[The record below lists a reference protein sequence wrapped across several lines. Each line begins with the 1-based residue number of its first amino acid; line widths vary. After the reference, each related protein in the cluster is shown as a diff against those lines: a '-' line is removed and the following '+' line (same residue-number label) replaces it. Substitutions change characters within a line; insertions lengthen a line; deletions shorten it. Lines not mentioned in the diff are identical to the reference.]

1 MGALGLQDRE
11 RERSCCTPQKL
22 MRPERV
28 DLLSEALKALADPTR
43 LQMVA
48 ILRDATESVCICDLT
63 ATFDLSQP
71 TISHH
76 MARLRSAGLVEAD
89 RGGKWCYYRLR
100 TDLPAPVRRL
110 IEAVA

>member
-1 MGALGLQDRE
+1 MATLELPVRE
-11 RERSCCTPQKL
+11 ARECCVPQKT

-28 DLLSEALKALADPTR
+28 DQLTEVLKALADPTR

-48 ILRDATESVCICDLT
+48 ILRDAKDSVCICDLT

-76 MARLRSAGLVEAD
+76 MARLRSAGLVESD
-89 RGGKWCYYRLR
+89 KDGKWCYYRLR
-100 TDLPAPVRRL
+100 TDLAAPVRRV
-110 IEAVA
+110 IDAIA

>member
-1 MGALGLQDRE
+1 MATTLLPVRDARE
-11 RERSCCTPQKL
+11 CCVPQKL
-22 MRPERV
+22 MRSDRV
-28 DLLSEALKALADPTR
+28 DRLTEVLKALADPTR

-48 ILRDATESVCICDLT
+48 ILRDAKASVCICDLT

-76 MARLRSAGLVEAD
+76 MARLRSAGLVESD
-89 RGGKWCYYRLR
+89 KGGKWCYYRLR
-100 TDLPAPVRRL
+100 TDLAAPVKRL